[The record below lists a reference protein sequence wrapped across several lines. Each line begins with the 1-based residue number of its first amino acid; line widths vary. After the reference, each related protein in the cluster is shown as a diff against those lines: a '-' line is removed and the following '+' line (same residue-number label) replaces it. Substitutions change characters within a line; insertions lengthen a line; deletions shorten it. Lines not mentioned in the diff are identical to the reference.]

1 MGEVC
6 CGGGGCPKYGDY
18 NGNACAAG
26 RLCAAWA
33 SRLSPPGVP
42 PPAMGSIGVLFE
54 CSLVGDVPQIQ
65 VPGSITFPDTCVDST
80 SVTTL
85 NVCNTGNG
93 NLEVNSIT
101 SNNTQ
106 FTITTPSS
114 GYPVIISPD
123 FCFPFQVNFT
133 PTSTGL
139 QSATLTI
146 SSNDPANPSV
156 DVAASGTGEVQDINV
171 SIANSGNFGDVCSV
185 DLKDLNL
192 QVINQGACDLTI
204 TAITSSNPTNFIVP
218 QTLQLPLVLSP
229 NATADVPIR
238 FDPDL
243 MSMPACDDT
252 TPRTANITIDS
263 DDPDEDPIIQP
274 VSGIVPCPNAT
285 QKGQLD
291 FGELC
296 IGDRKADTIE
306 VCNTGKCNL
315 TVTAVDLVPGMDMG
329 TDGCD
334 ELTIINPPALPLT
347 ISKDFCFN
355 FEVEFTP
362 DDLIPPDCDLVI
374 TTDDPDLPT
383 ITFPITATVGV
394 PNIVLDPPNLDGI
407 YAFPATVA
415 EPGGLSC
422 FSDKML
428 VIRNNGTCPL
438 VISSISATSPFSV
451 IAPTVVPITLPVG
464 EETLKVTLRFDPTT

>member
-65 VPGSITFPDTCVDST
+65 VPGSITFPDACDSST

-101 SNNTQ
+101 SDDPQ

-123 FCFPFQVNFT
+123 FCFPFQINFT
-133 PTSTGL
+133 PTSTGP

-156 DVAASGTGEVQDINV
+156 DVAASGTVGVPIATEIGELNFGDTCTGDSNTQTVQVCNTGSCNLTVTDVDLVVADCDHLPIVNPPTTPLTISKDFCFDFEVEYEPNDSTPPTCSLEIDTDDPSNPTITFPITASVPAPDINV

-204 TAITSSNPTNFIVP
+204 SAINVTDVVGSNNFTIP
-218 QTLQLPLVLSP
+218 FSLQFPLVLSP
-229 NATADVPIR
+229 DAHADVPIR
-238 FDPDL
+238 FDPN
-243 MSMPACDDT
+243 PAEACSDT
-252 TPRTANITIDS
+252 NPRSADITIVS
-263 DDPDEDPIIQP
+263 DDPDPAETNLVQN
-274 VSGIVPCPNAT
+274 VRGIVPCPNAT
-285 QKGQLD
+285 PKGQLD
-291 FGELC
+291 FGQLC

-315 TVTAVDLVPGMDMG
+315 T
-329 TDGCD
+329 
-334 ELTIINPPALPLT
+334 
-347 ISKDFCFN
+347 
-355 FEVEFTP
+355 
-362 DDLIPPDCDLVI
+362 
-374 TTDDPDLPT
+374 
-383 ITFPITATVGV
+383 
-394 PNIVLDPPNLDGI
+394 
-407 YAFPATVA
+407 
-415 EPGGLSC
+415 
-422 FSDKML
+422 
-428 VIRNNGTCPL
+428 
-438 VISSISATSPFSV
+438 
-451 IAPTVVPITLPVG
+451 
-464 EETLKVTLRFDPTT
+464 